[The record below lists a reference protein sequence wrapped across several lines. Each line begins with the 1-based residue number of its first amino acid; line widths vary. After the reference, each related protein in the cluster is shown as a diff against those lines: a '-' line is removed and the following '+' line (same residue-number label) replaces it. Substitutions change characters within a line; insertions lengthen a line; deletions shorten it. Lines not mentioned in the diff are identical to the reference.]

1 MSRSRDVANID
12 TILTTKGDIYAA
24 TAASTPAR
32 LGVGTNGQVLTA
44 ASTTATGLQWAAV
57 SSPSFVGV
65 SASNGSITTSGGGNT
80 NITFDTET
88 YDTDNFHSTSSSTQN
103 FTIPTGKS
111 GKYLFILTLFWN
123 TGSGIREVY
132 VRKNGSPF
140 RRYDQY
146 TPNGTNSQ
154 VIAEVYNLSAGD
166 VIFSEVYNLATNTLV
181 NAFCQITYLGA

>member
-1 MSRSRDVANID
+1 MTKARSN
-12 TILTTKGDIYAA
+12 A
-24 TAASTPAR
+24 TAPNAKGT
-32 LGVGTNGQVLTA
+32 LVVGNGTD
-44 ASTTATGLQWAAV
+44 ASTTLAVASTAGYVLTVDSAEATGLKWAAA

>member
-1 MSRSRDVANID
+1 MTKARSN
-12 TILTTKGDIYAA
+12 A
-24 TAASTPAR
+24 TAPNAKGT
-32 LGVGTNGQVLTA
+32 LVVGNGTD
-44 ASTTATGLQWAAV
+44 ASTTLAVASTAGYVLTVDSAEATGVKWAAAGA
-57 SSPSFVGV
+57 SFVGV
-65 SASNGSITTSGGGNT
+65 SASNGSITTSGGGST